1 MRHSTDLDF
10 YLAWAT
16 QARNEADAATLGHV
30 RERCQ
35 RSQAAWEALAD
46 RAARTLRM
54 RDEHDRLKAVAVTA
68 AEAEAELA
76 E

>member
-10 YLAWAT
+10 YLARAT

-54 RDEHDRLKAVAVTA
+54 RDEHARLKAVGVAA

-76 E
+76 K

>member
-10 YLAWAT
+10 YLARAA
-16 QARNEADAATLGHV
+16 QARAEADCATLSHV
-30 RERCQ
+30 RERCE

-54 RDEHDRLKAVAVTA
+54 RDEHDRLKAEA
-68 AEAEAELA
+68 AEKMTPEPELA
-76 E
+76 K

>member
-10 YLAWAT
+10 YLARAA
-16 QARNEADAATLGHV
+16 QARAEADCATLSHV
-30 RERCQ
+30 RERCE

-54 RDEHDRLKAVAVTA
+54 RDEHERLKALAT

-76 E
+76 K